1 MLHLASQLQS
11 RDLRLPVVTAI
22 VTFATL
28 LALTWE
34 GGEANAAQT
43 VPQGDAGVADPSRL
57 AVLVVGAGLI
67 GVLLFGVRLVASRR
81 SRRP

>member
-22 VTFATL
+22 LLFSTL
-28 LALTWE
+28 LALTWSA
-34 GGEANAAQT
+34 GEADAAQT
-43 VPQGDAGVADPSRL
+43 VPQGDAGVTDPSRL